1 MVSCHRQTSIKS
13 EPLTIASGLIRICE
27 WPISASTKTA
37 FGMWANPDYRTA
49 LAQRIN
55 EKIALASRYDT
66 RALVAE
72 TWLIVSA
79 SLNRWGAT
87 ACTII
92 MPPAVCVED
101 LNRLWRMTT

>member
-1 MVSCHRQTSIKS
+1 
-13 EPLTIASGLIRICE
+13 
-27 WPISASTKTA
+27 
-37 FGMWANPDYRTA
+37 MWANPDYRTA

-55 EKIALASRYDT
+55 DKIALASRYDT